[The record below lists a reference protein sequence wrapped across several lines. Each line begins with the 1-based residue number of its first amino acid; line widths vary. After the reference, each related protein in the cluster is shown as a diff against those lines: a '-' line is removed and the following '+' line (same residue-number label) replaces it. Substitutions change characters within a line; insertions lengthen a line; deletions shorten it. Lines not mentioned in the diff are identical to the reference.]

1 MFDFVQGLVTWIL
14 WAAFL
19 GIKGFALVDC
29 VRRPSAAFPAVSRQS
44 KVLWL
49 VITGLATLTG
59 LLPSMTL
66 SLIGF
71 AGLAGALFYLFDVRR
86 RITDLMGR

>member
-1 MFDFVQGLVTWIL
+1 MFDFVQGLVTWVL
-14 WAAFL
+14 WGAFL
-19 GIKGFALVDC
+19 AIKGFALIDC
-29 VRRPSAAFPAVSRQS
+29 LRRPAGAFPAVSRQT

-66 SLIGF
+66 TMLIVF
-71 AGLAGALFYLFDVRR
+71 SAVY
-86 RITDLMGR
+86 

>member
-1 MFDFVQGLVTWIL
+1 MFDFVQGLVTWVL
-14 WAAFL
+14 WGAFL
-19 GIKGFALVDC
+19 AIKGFAFIDC
-29 VRRPSAAFPAVSRQS
+29 LRRPAGAFPAVSRQT

-86 RITDLMGR
+86 RITDLMGG